1 MSKIKSLE
9 RTAAS
14 LRDRVRIVQASNQR
28 RYPESLRAEIMECTT
43 GLLEAGVT
51 WDRCSE
57 VIGISTSTLYYWR
70 TRDAQPSSAAL
81 VPVKIRRDDDAPASS
96 GPLTLRTPN
105 GLELS
110 GMDLAEAAQLLR
122 VLG

>member
-9 RTAAS
+9 RTATS

-43 GLLEAGVT
+43 ALLESGVT

-81 VPVKIRRDDDAPASS
+81 VPVKIRRDAAPVSS